1 MIQVCPF
8 CGHEL
13 ETALTDGL
21 THCAHCNQNL
31 DSSDL
36 NQLLAAGWQIRK
48 HHYSLEQ
55 IKHIAKLNDD
65 FAILVYTFVGEYG
78 YSHDEFFK
86 LLRKLGVAHK
96 SYINFH

>member
-1 MIQVCPF
+1 MIHVCPF

-21 THCAHCNQNL
+21 THCAHCQHTI

-36 NQLLAAGWQIRK
+36 NKLLAAGWQIRK

-55 IKHIAKLNDD
+55 IKHIAKLSDD
-65 FAILVYTFVGEYG
+65 FAILVQTYVGEYE
-78 YSHDEFFK
+78 YSQEEFLK
-86 LLRKLGVAHK
+86 LLKKLGVAHK
-96 SYINFH
+96 SYINYN